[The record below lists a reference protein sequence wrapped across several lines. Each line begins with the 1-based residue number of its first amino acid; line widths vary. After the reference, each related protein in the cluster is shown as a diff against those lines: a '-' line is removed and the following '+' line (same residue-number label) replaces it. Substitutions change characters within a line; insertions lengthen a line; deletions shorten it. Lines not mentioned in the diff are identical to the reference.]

1 MIKRISNFDDKE
13 KQKAEVLAY
22 QGNYD
27 EAEEI
32 LRKIERKDLAIA
44 MRLKM
49 GDYTRVLQLTKDNA
63 GYDQVNTKA
72 YLLLGHQYMEESKWD
87 KAVQFFNKANN
98 YEGLIEAYTRLED
111 YDSLEKLASDLP
123 EGSPLLNE
131 LGERFQ
137 LMGLAR
143 SAVKCFEKTGDVKRA
158 IDCAV
163 LLNAWNYA
171 VELAE
176 RHNFMQIEGV
186 LQQYAAQLLENKQ
199 KLEAAELYRKANH
212 NTDAA
217 RILTQ
222 IGCDLAERESNPL
235 HIKKLY
241 VMAALEVDIYKKRLY
256 DASMT
261 AQNNTTA
268 KTLDSLIT
276 SDINTSTDKILNNPW
291 RGAEAWHFFLLTQRF
306 LY

>member
-222 IGCDLAERESNPL
+222 LGFDLAERESNPL

-261 AQNNTTA
+261 AQNNTA
-268 KTLDSLIT
+268 LRLI
-276 SDINTSTDKILNNPW
+276 
-291 RGAEAWHFFLLTQRF
+291 
-306 LY
+306 